1 MTALAYVNGVF
12 GPIEE
17 AKVSVED
24 RGFQFGDGVYE
35 AVAAYDGRL
44 FLPEAHLARMRR
56 SAAGIALEFDFAA
69 VDLEAVMR
77 EGLSR
82 SGLRDALVYIQ
93 LTRGVAPRAH
103 LFPKGVTPTVVM
115 TFRPLPTVAVE
126 VRERGLRART
136 VLDQRWANCYIKA
149 ITLLPNVLAKN
160 EALREGYDEAIFV
173 TRDGEVH
180 ECTSANLF
188 VVRDG
193 RLLLPPRTEAILHGV
208 TQGFVIECA
217 AGIGTVACEEVL
229 RIADLRS
236 ADEVF
241 MSSTSVEVLGIT
253 SIDGTPVADGRVGPV
268 TKRLFEEFRRRSRG
282 GEAVTGVSEE
292 IRRA

>member
-1 MTALAYVNGVF
+1 MTALAYVNGTF
-12 GPIEE
+12 GPIDE

-24 RGFQFGDGVYE
+24 RGFQFGDGIYE
-35 AVAAYDGRL
+35 AIVAYDGRL
-44 FLPEAHLARMRR
+44 FLPEAHLARMQR
-56 SAAGIALEFDFAA
+56 SAAGIGLEFDFAA
-69 VDLEAVMR
+69 ANLEAIMR

-82 SGLRDALVYIQ
+82 SGLRDALVYVQ

-103 LFPKGVTPTVVM
+103 VIPRGIRPTVVM
-115 TFRPLPTVAVE
+115 TFRPLPTVAAE

-136 VLDQRWANCYIKA
+136 MVDQRWANCYIKA

-160 EALREGYDEAIFV
+160 DALREGFDEAIFV
-173 TRDGEVH
+173 TREGEVR

-193 RLLLPPRTEAILHGV
+193 RLWLPPRTEAILHGV

-217 AGIGTVACEEVL
+217 AGIGMDASETVL
-229 RIADLRS
+229 RVADLRS

-241 MSSTSVEVLGIT
+241 MSSTTVEVLGIS
-253 SIDGTPVADGRVGPV
+253 SIDGVAVADGRVGPV
-268 TKRLFEEFRRRSRG
+268 TRQLFGEFRRRSRG
-282 GEAVTGVSEE
+282 SAGVSQARE
-292 IRRA
+292 